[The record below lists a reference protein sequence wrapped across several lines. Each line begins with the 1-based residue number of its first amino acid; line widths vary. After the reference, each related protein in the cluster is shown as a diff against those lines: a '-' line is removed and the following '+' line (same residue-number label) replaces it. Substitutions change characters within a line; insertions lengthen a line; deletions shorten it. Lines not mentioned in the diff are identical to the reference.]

1 MEDSWNKVLAEKA
14 SELELIASWASVTQ
28 YGRVRDLCR
37 EARSIL
43 LAEIARRE
51 EALKDTRERNEG
63 PNPRDRPAG
72 L

>member
-14 SELELIASWASVTQ
+14 NELDWIASWASVTQ

-43 LAEIARRE
+43 LAEIGRRE
-51 EALKDTRERNEG
+51 EALKDT
-63 PNPRDRPAG
+63 
-72 L
+72 